1 MGKVASNLREQS
13 SNERAL
19 NRKGKM
25 VLEFFS
31 FYLSF
36 FFPFPHFQVLWEPSQ
51 KIKFKIKY

>member
-1 MGKVASNLREQS
+1 MGKVALNLREQS

-36 FFPFPHFQVLWEPSQ
+36 FFPFPHFQVL
-51 KIKFKIKY
+51 